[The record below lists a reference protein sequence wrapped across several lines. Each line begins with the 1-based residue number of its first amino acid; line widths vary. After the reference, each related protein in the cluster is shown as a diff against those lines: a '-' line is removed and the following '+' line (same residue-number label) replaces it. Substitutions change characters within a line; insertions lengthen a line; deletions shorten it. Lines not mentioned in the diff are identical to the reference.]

1 MRCDFFR
8 GLLMSCLDVRSN
20 KVMMHSSA
28 WNRRKHYGNQPAWQ
42 RPHDSA
48 YPRKLQLA
56 SGSNRTLAKLYGL
69 NPKTVA
75 KWRASTSVLDEPMV
89 LGTEQAS
96 IFLKS
101 KNTWQLHY
109 ASKGICRR
117 TIS

>member
-75 KWRASTSVLDEPMV
+75 KWRASTSVLDEPMGPRDRASQH
-89 LGTEQAS
+89 LSQEQEHLA
-96 IFLKS
+96 IAL
-101 KNTWQLHY
+101 
-109 ASKGICRR
+109 R
-117 TIS
+117 

>member
-75 KWRASTSVLDEPMV
+75 KWRASTSVLDEPMGSRDRASQH
-89 LGTEQAS
+89 LSQEQEHLA
-96 IFLKS
+96 IAL
-101 KNTWQLHY
+101 
-109 ASKGICRR
+109 R
-117 TIS
+117 